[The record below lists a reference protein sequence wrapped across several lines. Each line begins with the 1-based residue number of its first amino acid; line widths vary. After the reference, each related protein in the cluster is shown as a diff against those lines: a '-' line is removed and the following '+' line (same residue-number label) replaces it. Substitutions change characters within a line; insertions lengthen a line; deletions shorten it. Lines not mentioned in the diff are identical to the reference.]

1 LIVGFFS
8 DIHANLDAL
17 AMVLEYLRKL
27 GVGALYCG
35 GDIVGYGAC
44 PNECLH
50 VVRFA
55 EGDKRVSKKQVLEYL
70 SSTDVSDPERLV
82 AFLAATTTVTV
93 KGNHDHV
100 SITPGAEYLF
110 NSFAARAILW
120 TREVINRENVDYI
133 SALPMVID
141 AGEDG
146 QPMRHKKSK
155 NVLFRLVH
163 ASPHEPER
171 WHYLL
176 NRREIER
183 AFNALDVGFCFIGH
197 SHQPVIFEQH
207 EDGYVEV
214 ITEEEHVPSI
224 FRRYIINMGSVGQS
238 RDGNPKSCCATLEFT
253 PGFRNLMIRL
263 HRVAYD
269 IPRAA
274 ERIISAG
281 LPEELGGR
289 LLHGI

>member
-1 LIVGFFS
+1 MIVGFFS

-17 AMVLEYLRKL
+17 VMVLDHLRSL
-27 GVGALYCG
+27 EVDALYCG
-35 GDIVGYGAC
+35 GDIVGYGAS

-50 VVRFA
+50 IVRFA
-55 EGDKRVSKKQVLEYL
+55 KGDKRVTRKSILEIL
-70 SSTDVSDPERLV
+70 STTDLQEPERLV
-82 AFLAATTTVTV
+82 KFLAKTTTVTG

-100 SITPGAEYLF
+100 AITPGAEYLF

-120 TREVINRENVDYI
+120 TREEITPENVDYI
-133 SALPMVID
+133 VKLPMAID
-141 AGEDG
+141 ADDDG
-146 QPMRHKKSK
+146 RPVKHKKSK
-155 NVLFRLVH
+155 TVLFRLVH

-263 HRVAYD
+263 HRVSYD

-274 ERIISAG
+274 ERIIAAG